1 MTVSLQIPPV
11 QDDQAVQAQPGASE
25 PKALMRFFYTL
36 FSRPATIFAFATV
49 LLFVII
55 AIFAPLI
62 APYDP
67 LAQSI
72 LKINRPPSQTN
83 WLGTDQFGRDVLS
96 RMIYGSR
103 NSLIFGLTSP
113 AFAAVFGTVLG
124 VVAGYFGGLVDRII
138 SRLIDL
144 LLAFPE
150 LLLAI
155 MIAAV
160 LGGGFWNVIAVIT
173 IAFVPGFAR
182 VARASTLAVKQ
193 EPYIEAA
200 IAVGV
205 STPIIIFRHV
215 IPNIAAPIVV
225 LMTLWVAS
233 AIRLEASLSF
243 LGIGTQPP
251 NPSWATSSATVST
264 TCSAHLGR
272 SSGPALPSPASC
284 FRLTCWAT
292 WCATCSIRRFP
303 NDSPASESR

>member
-1 MTVSLQIPPV
+1 MATSEQAPQIIT
-11 QDDQAVQAQPGASE
+11 DDHRLADAFRHILYGRISTSFALLAV
-25 PKALMRFFYTL
+25 L
-36 FSRPATIFAFATV
+36 IFIFVAAFAPW
-49 LLFVII
+49 L
-55 AIFAPLI
+55 

-72 LKINRPPSQTN
+72 LAINQKPSAAH

-103 NSLIFGLTSP
+103 NSLIFGFISP
-113 AFAAVFGTVLG
+113 VLAAIFGTLLG
-124 VVAGYFGGLVDRII
+124 VTAGYFGGITDRII

-155 MIAAV
+155 IIAAV
-160 LGGGFWNVIAVIT
+160 LGGGFWNIIAVIT
-173 IAFVPGFAR
+173 VAFIPGFAR

-193 EPYIEAA
+193 EPYVEAA

-205 STPIIIFRHV
+205 RTPVIIFRHI

-251 NPSWATSSATVST
+251 NPSWGNIIRDG
-264 TCSAHLGR
+264 LNNLFG
-272 SSGPALPSPASC
+272 SPWPIIGAGIAITLVVLS
-284 FRLTCWAT
+284 FNLIGDAVRDVLDPETAQ
-292 WCATCSIRRFP
+292 
-303 NDSPASESR
+303 